1 MLLFPDVAK
10 KAQNEMDNE
19 MDTEMD
25 TVLGGERLPR
35 FDDRKS
41 HSYVDCILKEYLR

>member
-10 KAQNEMDNE
+10 KAQNE

-41 HSYVDCILKEYLR
+41 LSYVDCILKEYLR

>member
-10 KAQNEMDNE
+10 KAQNELDS
-19 MDTEMD
+19 
-25 TVLGGERLPR
+25 VLGGERLPR

-41 HSYVDCILKEYLR
+41 LSYVDYILKEYLR